1 MRLVDKHIC
10 GFSRLFLVLFFLA
23 NSGFTVVLYR
33 CTMTKCAM
41 TGSVLGMECCSKA
54 RMDCCTAGSCE
65 EVAVP
70 QVAVADAVT
79 MDRPCETAT
88 VAGGYQTDPTVVE
101 KQVNGRQLLTV
112 DLLPT
117 SAFETGIGPR
127 VDLPAFHFTSTA
139 SNVSPPS
146 VETYVLNAS
155 FLI

>member
-10 GFSRLFLVLFFLA
+10 GSTRLFLVLFFLA

-33 CTMTKCAM
+33 CTMTQCAM
-41 TGSVLGMECCSKA
+41 TDSVSGMACCAKVG
-54 RMDCCTAGSCE
+54 MDCCTAGSCE
-65 EVAVP
+65 GVAAP

-79 MDRPCETAT
+79 MDQPCETAT
-88 VAGGYQTDPTVVE
+88 VVGGYQTDPTVVE
-101 KQVNGRQLLTV
+101 KQFDGRQIFTV

-117 SAFETGIGPR
+117 SAFEGGIGPR
-127 VDLPAFHFTSTA
+127 ADLPAFHFTSTA